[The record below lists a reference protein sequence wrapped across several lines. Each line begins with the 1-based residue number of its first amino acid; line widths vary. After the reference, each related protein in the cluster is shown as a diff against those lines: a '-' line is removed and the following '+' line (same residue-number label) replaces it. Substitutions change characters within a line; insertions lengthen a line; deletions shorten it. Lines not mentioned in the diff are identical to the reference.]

1 MIAKV
6 VTDVSLDREF
16 DYLVPA
22 ELESA
27 VRVGMSVDL
36 RFGRSKRTG
45 YVLALAE
52 QSSYPAEKLRPLD
65 GISTERAHIPENLIS
80 LGRWMAEYYC
90 CSQEQ
95 AIRTLLPS
103 AVRSGKVRAKSR
115 RIYYIC
121 DREGAEKFLAENA
134 DAASA
139 AQRCAVLRAL
149 LPGGLALEQLR
160 LVPDFSRSSLSTLMN
175 KALVAVKEE
184 LVRREPW
191 SEGEVLPDA
200 PLELNEDQ
208 KKALARVD
216 EIIRPDAEK
225 RVILL
230 HGVTNSGKTEVYLQA
245 IAKVIGQGRT
255 AIVLVPEISLTPQTV
270 RRFRARFGD
279 RLSVLHSRLS
289 DGERFDEWN
298 RINAGEVRIV
308 VGARSALFA
317 PVKNLGL
324 VIVDEEHESTYKQSE
339 APRYMARDVAVMR
352 GQMEKAGVILGSAT
366 PSAESMYNAACGKFI
381 LCRMPRQ
388 VAGRPAPLMHVVD
401 MRLQPAPEPGK
412 SAVFSAELLD
422 AVRQRVEQG
431 EQCILFLN
439 RRGYAR
445 VMHCEQCGFDAC
457 CPECSRSNHPVN
469 YVYSRSRATLSCHL
483 CGSVVSAYEKCP
495 ECGSP
500 DIRYSGTGTEKLEAM
515 ARGAFS
521 FARIARMDSDAMKS
535 NEDYEEVLERFRR
548 GDVDILIGTQMIAKG
563 LHFPNVT
570 LVGIINA
577 DQGLSMPD
585 FRAPERTFQLITQV
599 AGRAGRGNSP
609 GEVIVQT
616 RQPDNDAIACA
627 VNFDFDGFSEY
638 DLEFRKMLDFPPFTR
653 LIAVH
658 FRGEDEEAVRSYGEE
673 IVKALSPYVLEGTSI
688 SAPLPA
694 PIERI
699 KGKFRYVVTIKGRK
713 LKVLR
718 QALRILALHRVPPK
732 GVEMYV
738 DVDAQ
743 SIM

>member
-16 DYLVPA
+16 DYLIPP
-22 ELESA
+22 ELGSA
-27 VRVGMSVDL
+27 VRVGMAVDL
-36 RFGRSKRTG
+36 CFGRSKRTG
-45 YVLALAE
+45 YVLALSEKSAWP
-52 QSSYPAEKLRPLD
+52 SEKLRPLI
-65 GISTERAHIPENLIS
+65 GISTERAHIPENLIA
-80 LGRWMAEYYC
+80 LGKWMAEYYC

-95 AIRTLLPS
+95 AIRTLLPA
-103 AVRSGKVRAKSR
+103 AVRSGKVRARSR
-115 RIYYIC
+115 RIYYIR
-121 DREGAEKFLAENA
+121 DREGADRFLADNGENA
-134 DAASA
+134 SA
-139 AQRCAVLRAL
+139 RQRCAVLKAL
-149 LPGGLALEQLR
+149 QTGGLSLEELR

-175 KALVAVKEE
+175 RSLVAVKEE

-191 SEGEVLPDA
+191 GEGEVLPDS
-200 PLELNEDQ
+200 PLELNADQ
-208 KKALARVD
+208 KKALAAVD
-216 EIIRPDAEK
+216 GIIRPDAEK

-245 IAKVIGQGRT
+245 IAKVIAQGRS

-279 RLSVLHSRLS
+279 SLSVLHSRLS

-317 PVKNLGL
+317 PVRNLGL

-366 PSAESMYNAACGKFI
+366 PSAESMYNAECGKFI

-401 MRLQPAPEPGK
+401 MRLQPAPVPGK
-412 SAVFSAELLD
+412 SSVFSPELLD
-422 AVRQRVEQG
+422 AVRQRVEGG

-457 CPECSRSNHPVN
+457 CPECSRSNHPVS

-483 CGSVVSAYEKCP
+483 CGSVITAYENCP

-500 DIRYSGTGTEKLEAM
+500 EIRYSGTGTEKLEAM
-515 ARGAFS
+515 ACGTFS
-521 FARIARMDSDAMKS
+521 FARIARMDSDAMRS
-535 NEDYEEVLERFRR
+535 SEDYEEVLERFRR

-609 GEVIVQT
+609 GEVIIQT

-638 DLEFRKMLDFPPFTR
+638 DLEFRKMLGFPPFTR

-658 FRGEDEEAVRSYGEE
+658 FRGEDEDAVRSYGEE
-673 IVKALSPYVLEGTSI
+673 IVKALGPYVLEGTSI

-694 PIERI
+694 PVERI
-699 KGKFRYVVTIKGRK
+699 KGKYRYVVTIKGTR
-713 LKVLR
+713 LKILR
-718 QALRILALHRVPPK
+718 QALRVLALHRVPPK

-743 SIM
+743 NIM